1 MVKSMC
7 DKNLLNE
14 LLQKVA
20 EHSKEVFGD
29 KLKSVILYGSY
40 ARGDYDEESDIDVMI
55 MVDLPPEELARYR
68 EIVIDYCVDLNIEHL
83 VVIMPKLQSLSLF
96 EQWKN
101 ALPFYQNV
109 IKEGV
114 RVYG

>member
-1 MVKSMC
+1 MC

-83 VVIMPKLQSLSLF
+83 VVIMPKLQSLPLF
-96 EQWKN
+96 EKWKN

-114 RVYG
+114 VVYG

>member
-1 MVKSMC
+1 MC

-55 MVDLPPEELARYR
+55 MVDLPPEELVRDRTKITYFCA
-68 EIVIDYCVDLNIEHL
+68 DLSVDNDVFIS
-83 VVIMPKLQSLSLF
+83 PKLQSLPLF

>member
-1 MVKSMC
+1 MC

-83 VVIMPKLQSLSLF
+83 VVIMPKLQSLPLF

-101 ALPFYQNV
+101 ALPLYQNV
-109 IKEGV
+109 IREGV
-114 RVYG
+114 VVYG